1 MINDMSVLVL
11 RTNKTADGVDIDN
24 INQGCVFMP
33 YDLASTVEITAE
45 GTAAPKLLI
54 ESDYAFAETG
64 VYPEL
69 AYLTFAID
77 SDYGWI

>member
-1 MINDMSVLVL
+1 MLNDNRVLVL

-24 INQGCVFMP
+24 INQGMVFLP

-54 ESDYAFAETG
+54 ESDYALAETG
-64 VYPEL
+64 MYPSL

-77 SDYGWI
+77 SDYGWV